1 MAAAHVPE
9 GMGFATKPAIALK
22 MIERALAAEVPFGW
36 VAADSVY
43 GVGDIEMALRRAGKG
58 YVLGVNANHH
68 FGSWAGKPPVA
79 GTALEIAQ
87 GLDPSAWQR
96 VPAGEGTKACGSMT
110 GSIANWPIGT
120 LPNMTASDR
129 AFGRGAF

>member
-1 MAAAHVPE
+1 MEAAHVPE
-9 GMGFATKPAIALK
+9 GTGFATKPAIALK

-58 YVLGVNANHH
+58 YLLGVNANHH
-68 FGSWAGKPPVA
+68 FRSWAGKRPLPEQPWRSHK
-79 GTALEIAQ
+79 GSIPRL
-87 GLDPSAWQR
+87 GSAYQR
-96 VPAGEGTKACGSMT
+96 AREPKARGSMT
-110 GSIANWPIGT
+110 GPIANWPIST

-129 AFGRGAF
+129 AFGRAAF